1 MEFSRQ
7 ESWGGQPFPCPED
20 LLGPWK
26 EPRSAALP
34 GDSLSEPPGKP
45 HFLPYSCLLE
55 VSVYQAGPSELS
67 FFCLFI
73 LFMGFSRQ
81 EYWSGLPFP
90 SPIDHILSKLPT
102 MTCLSW
108 VAHEIK
114 RCLFL
119 GRKAMTNLD
128 SILKSR
134 DITLTTK
141 VHLVKAM
148 VFPDVRESWALKS
161 WCFWTVVLK
170 KTLESPLDCK
180 EIHPV
185 HPKGNQS
192 WVFIGRTDDEAE
204 AESSNTLATWCEE
217 LTHWKRP

>member
-90 SPIDHILSKLPT
+90 SPIDHSLSKLPT

-141 VHLVKAM
+141 VHLVKAS
-148 VFPDVRESWALKS
+148 FSRCERKLS
-161 WCFWTVVLK
+161 T
-170 KTLESPLDCK
+170 
-180 EIHPV
+180 
-185 HPKGNQS
+185 
-192 WVFIGRTDDEAE
+192 
-204 AESSNTLATWCEE
+204 EE
-217 LTHWKRP
+217 LMLLNCGVEEDSWESLGLQGDPSSPS